1 MFKRKVYDKIKE
13 WKDFYKG
20 SRACL
25 LEGARRIGKTTVAKE
40 FAKSEYRSYI
50 LIDFA
55 NISNDMLDIFKDLS
69 DLDMFFLRLQAQT
82 HINLY
87 VRESVIIFDE
97 IQLYPKARQ
106 AIKYLV
112 KDNRYD
118 YIETGSLIKKRKN
131 IKDIVIPSEE
141 HRINMYPMD
150 YEEFLWATGKDSDIL
165 RKIANQNAPVGDS
178 TNNALMRSFH
188 LYMAIGGMPQA
199 VEAYLES
206 NNFEYVDKVK
216 REIIALYTDDLK
228 KIDRSGRVS
237 DIYNSIPTQL
247 ALHRKRFFITEATK
261 KEKTKKD
268 NERLYDLIDS
278 KTVLHCHNVTKPDI
292 SLSETKEYD
301 NFKLYLSDTGL
312 FVSMLFNDKE
322 TGRRDIYQ
330 KLLSD
335 KLDADLGYLYEN
347 AVAQLITC
355 AGRTLY
361 FHTWKKEKSTHWY
374 EIDFLLTD
382 GKKVIPVEVKSS
394 SVKNHK
400 SIEAFSDKYSSVIGD
415 AYLFSQKDFSTK
427 NNLKLRPLYTLP
439 FILENFN

>member
-118 YIETGSLIKKRKN
+118 YIETGSLISIRKN